1 MWERACS
8 RKGQLGPGL
17 KRHRRHAIPRQ
28 QLALQQKEFK
38 MKPTSDPSEHNPD
51 KPAMPGE
58 VERDN
63 DALRPNDPAKREQRH
78 GNPDAQ
84 ETDAQKTARRD

>member
-1 MWERACS
+1 
-8 RKGQLGPGL
+8 
-17 KRHRRHAIPRQ
+17 
-28 QLALQQKEFK
+28 